1 MYIVMEY
8 EDDSGDISQLIE
20 EEDAKEDDEKV
31 ENQDYEKVI
40 QVDNQDDKDP
50 DEDLNIKEQRAKKLI
65 S

>member
-20 EEDAKEDDEKV
+20 EEDDKEDDEKV
-31 ENQDYEKVI
+31 ETQDYDKVV
-40 QVDNQDDKDP
+40 QEDKQDDKDP

>member
-20 EEDAKEDDEKV
+20 EEDDKEDDDKV
-31 ENQDYEKVI
+31 ETQDYEKVI

-50 DEDLNIKEQRAKKLI
+50 DEVLNIKEQRAKKLI

>member
-31 ENQDYEKVI
+31 EN
-40 QVDNQDDKDP
+40 
-50 DEDLNIKEQRAKKLI
+50 
-65 S
+65 

>member
-20 EEDAKEDDEKV
+20 EEDDKEDDEKV
-31 ENQDYEKVI
+31 ETQDYDKVV
-40 QVDNQDDKDP
+40 QEDKEDDKDP